1 MLSALRLDE
10 ILLAWCNGRI
20 CWHIETWKDYW
31 VEHVTV
37 KSFFKFLFRFDICIT
52 RGFPSGA
59 VVKNPPANAGR
70 LRRLG
75 FHPCI
80 GKVLWSRTWQ
90 PTPVFLPGKFHGQ
103 RIRVGYTPRG
113 HRVRH
118 SWATLWVHAHTHIT
132 HQERNLVEYDLVKLD
147 FDSLI
152 FVKYCKYF
160 CLKAIPDLMLKHLC
174 GHLFK
179 GWQCPLKRIRHILY
193 KQKINSGE
201 GKKII

>member
-1 MLSALRLDE
+1 M
-10 ILLAWCNGRI
+10 
-20 CWHIETWKDYW
+20 
-31 VEHVTV
+31 

-179 GWQCPLKRIRHILY
+179 G
-193 KQKINSGE
+193 
-201 GKKII
+201 